1 MIMFNKKFNAQQ
13 VFLKITSQFLFYN
26 HELTKNCIQAY
37 ECGLV
42 TEVIDEANFEAEA
55 MAQVKELSNLAIRS
69 MEVSKALVQ
78 GRDSR
83 NIIDQSSS
91 REDRPMTK
99 KRYVTYRM

>member
-1 MIMFNKKFNAQQ
+1 MGRLQANAMIMFNKKFNAQQ
-13 VFLKITSQFLFYN
+13 VFLKIITYFHPFHH
-26 HELTKNCIQAY
+26 HESMKNRIQAY

-78 GRDSR
+78 GRDS
-83 NIIDQSSS
+83 
-91 REDRPMTK
+91 
-99 KRYVTYRM
+99 

>member
-1 MIMFNKKFNAQQ
+1 MHNRFFESY
-13 VFLKITSQFLFYN
+13 FLRHSCIKYA
-26 HELTKNCIQAY
+26 IQAY

>member
-1 MIMFNKKFNAQQ
+1 M
-13 VFLKITSQFLFYN
+13 VTDSRTVKI
-26 HELTKNCIQAY
+26 IVQAY

-83 NIIDQSSS
+83 MITDWSTDQVTSYIFYGTV
-91 REDRPMTK
+91 RESWLKVRLK
-99 KRYVTYRM
+99 ENY